1 MGFITLYNT
10 NVRIATGILYKNYTL
25 VLYNLRNFT
34 KWRYKVAVS
43 EAKRRANSKYDK
55 EHMDTI
61 GIKYKKEVVQK
72 IKQYAKENN
81 IRLNQLCINSVLYCM
96 ENGIEFK
103 NNE

>member
-1 MGFITLYNT
+1 M
-10 NVRIATGILYKNYTL
+10 
-25 VLYNLRNFT
+25 
-34 KWRYKVAVS
+34 AVS
-43 EAKRRANSKYDK
+43 EAHKRASAKYDK

-72 IKQYAKENN
+72 IKQYAKKKN
-81 IRLNQLCINSVLYCM
+81 ISLNQLCINSVLYCM